1 MSLAGKV
8 ALVTGGTGALGR
20 AVVQRLV
27 RDGAAVHVP
36 CIVKAEL
43 EDCRKTL
50 GEVFAQATIH
60 EANVAREA
68 EVEKLFAAVAS
79 KSGRLDVLAN
89 IVGGFAFAALSE
101 TDPAT
106 WQRMLELNAT
116 TCFLC
121 CRAAAP
127 LMKRSG
133 GGRIVNV
140 SAGPAINR
148 GVPNMSAYGASK
160 AAVLNLTQ
168 TLAQELGADRI
179 TVNALVPSII
189 DTPANRKAMPEADT
203 STWLAPAE
211 IANVIGFLASPEGAI
226 VTGAALTLSRG

>member
-1 MSLAGKV
+1 MNSASAEIRPCRSQERLPSLPA
-8 ALVTGGTGALGR
+8 APARLGAR
-20 AVVQRLV
+20 WFSRLV

-101 TDPAT
+101 TIP
-106 WQRMLELNAT
+106 RPGNA
-116 TCFLC
+116 CW
-121 CRAAAP
+121 
-127 LMKRSG
+127 S
-133 GGRIVNV
+133 
-140 SAGPAINR
+140 
-148 GVPNMSAYGASK
+148 
-160 AAVLNLTQ
+160 
-168 TLAQELGADRI
+168 
-179 TVNALVPSII
+179 
-189 DTPANRKAMPEADT
+189 
-203 STWLAPAE
+203 
-211 IANVIGFLASPEGAI
+211 
-226 VTGAALTLSRG
+226 